1 MRRKFTKIS
10 QCSRGKLCK
19 LEALHLLS
27 DWEGFF
33 VRCALPGG
41 ESIPLDS
48 IFDSKDG
55 ALQIRQKS
63 CMPWPPSASTNW
75 TQMTTFGACDAR
87 SDGAVEPISSIKNV
101 MKRWRARAELL
112 VFESKRVFG
121 KQRDPKIKKRTVMN
135 SILKAGTLQLFND
148 FHEYPG
154 GPWINSQVLF
164 RPFLKVTIQTTIKKR
179 PERPC
184 SILDAK
190 PHFLPKKMTIPLKA
204 VDPNAI
210 NQRQLCH

>member
-1 MRRKFTKIS
+1 MCLT
-10 QCSRGKLCK
+10 
-19 LEALHLLS
+19 
-27 DWEGFF
+27 
-33 VRCALPGG
+33 G
-41 ESIPLDS
+41 ESRINSPLPS
-48 IFDSKDG
+48 TPLERWGFTNT
-55 ALQIRQKS
+55 APNPV
-63 CMPWPPSASTNW
+63 CPWPPSASTNG
-75 TQMTTFGACDAR
+75 Q
-87 SDGAVEPISSIKNV
+87 
-101 MKRWRARAELL
+101 RWRRAAGWFLSQRE
-112 VFESKRVFG
+112 FFG
-121 KQRDPKIKKRTVMN
+121 KQRNPNDPKIKKCTVMN

-154 GPWINSQVLF
+154 GPWINCQVLF